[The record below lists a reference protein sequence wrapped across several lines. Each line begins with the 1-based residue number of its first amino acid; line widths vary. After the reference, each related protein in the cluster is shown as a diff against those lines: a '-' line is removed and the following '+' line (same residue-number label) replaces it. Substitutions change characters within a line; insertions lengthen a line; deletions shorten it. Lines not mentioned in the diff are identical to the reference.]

1 MSSQEKI
8 RSIESHLKSIQR
20 RLSRG
25 NQISTV
31 VGALLLLLLVGYFV
45 YGYQEINSVLKPEI
59 LVDLGQTLVD
69 DNIPAIKQTI
79 RGEVEKNS
87 PVWAQSLSQQAIS
100 SVPQLRETL
109 VNYSVEQTGELVSHS
124 VNISEAHFDDF
135 VAKNR
140 DAMTK
145 IIAELKTNEDVT
157 QELLEVIEKGFN
169 EVLQADFE
177 RDSQE
182 ILAYTMLMS
191 EKIQRLRE
199 NKDLNHAE
207 KLERQ
212 AMMILRRLQL
222 VQVKQ

>member
-1 MSSQEKI
+1 MSSQEKL
-8 RSIESHLKSIQR
+8 RSIESHIASIQR

-45 YGYQEINSVLKPEI
+45 YGYREINSVLKPEI

-79 RGEVEKNS
+79 RSEVEKNS

-124 VNISEAHFDDF
+124 VNISETHFDDF
-135 VAKNR
+135 VTKNR

-145 IIAELKTNEDVT
+145 IIAELKSNEDVT

-169 EVLQADFE
+169 DVLQADFE

-182 ILAYTMLMS
+182 ILAYTTLMS

-199 NKDLNHAE
+199 NKDLNDAE

>member
-1 MSSQEKI
+1 M
-8 RSIESHLKSIQR
+8 
-20 RLSRG
+20 
-25 NQISTV
+25 
-31 VGALLLLLLVGYFV
+31 
-45 YGYQEINSVLKPEI
+45 
-59 LVDLGQTLVD
+59 
-69 DNIPAIKQTI
+69 
-79 RGEVEKNS
+79 
-87 PVWAQSLSQQAIS
+87 
-100 SVPQLRETL
+100 RETL

-140 DAMTK
+140 DAMTN

>member
-8 RSIESHLKSIQR
+8 RSIESKITSIQR

-25 NQISTV
+25 NRISTV

-59 LVDLGQTLVD
+59 LVDLGQTFVD

-109 VNYSVEQTGELVSHS
+109 VNYSVEQTADLVSHS
-124 VNISEAHFDDF
+124 VTISEEHFDDF
-135 VAKNR
+135 VTKNR

-145 IIAELKTNEDVT
+145 IIAELKSNEDVT

-182 ILAYTMLMS
+182 ILAYTSLMS

-199 NKDLNHAE
+199 NKDLNNAE

>member
-8 RSIESHLKSIQR
+8 RSIESKITSIQR

-25 NQISTV
+25 NRISTV

-59 LVDLGQTLVD
+59 LVDLGQTFVD

-109 VNYSVEQTGELVSHS
+109 VNYSVEQTAELVAHS
-124 VNISEAHFDDF
+124 VNISEEHFDDF
-135 VAKNR
+135 VTKNR

-145 IIAELKTNEDVT
+145 IIAELKSNEDVT

-182 ILAYTMLMS
+182 ILAYTSLMS

-199 NKDLNHAE
+199 NKDLNNAE

>member
-8 RSIESHLKSIQR
+8 RSIESHIVSIQR

-25 NQISTV
+25 NKISTV

-59 LVDLGQTLVD
+59 IVDLGQTLVD

-79 RGEVEKNS
+79 RSEVEKNS

-100 SVPQLRETL
+100 SIPQLREHL

-124 VNISEAHFDDF
+124 VNISETHFDDF
-135 VAKNR
+135 VTKNR

-145 IIAELKTNEDVT
+145 IMAELKSNEDVT
-157 QELLEVIEKGFN
+157 QELLEVIEMGFN
-169 EVLQADFE
+169 DVLQADFE

-182 ILAYTMLMS
+182 ILAYTSLMS

-207 KLERQ
+207 QLERQ
-212 AMMILRRLQL
+212 AMMILRRLQH